1 MTNNACETY
10 SRQYAQYVSKE
21 VMKATAAD
29 IFDNLRRAMRD
40 ALAAA
45 PDKSP
50 EELAGLVMDTLSD
63 VEVAFYNDFDLA
75 AVFEEV
81 TSR

>member
-1 MTNNACETY
+1 MSPNSCETY
-10 SRQYAQYVSKE
+10 SRQYAQFVAKE

-29 IFDNLRRAMRD
+29 IFDNLRRALKD

-45 PDKSP
+45 PDKKP
-50 EELAGLVMDTLSD
+50 EELAEMVMDTLSD
-63 VEVAFYNDFDLA
+63 VEVAFYNGFDLA

>member
-1 MTNNACETY
+1 MSNNACETY
-10 SRQYAQYVSKE
+10 SRQYAQFVSKE
-21 VMKATAAD
+21 VMKAAAAD
-29 IFDNLRRAMRD
+29 IFDNLRRDMRD

-45 PDKSP
+45 PGKSP
-50 EELAGLVMDTLSD
+50 EELAEIVMETLSD